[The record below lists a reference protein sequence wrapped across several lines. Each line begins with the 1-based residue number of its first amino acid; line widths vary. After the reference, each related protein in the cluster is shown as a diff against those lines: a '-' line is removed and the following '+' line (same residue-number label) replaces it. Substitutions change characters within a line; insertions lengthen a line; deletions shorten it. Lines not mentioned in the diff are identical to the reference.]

1 MATEEI
7 QNVAE
12 NAFFHSLAVALAVGS
27 DLVIGIERLVAARTR
42 GLFER
47 AARSAAQMRN
57 QSVKTHLRLIRG
69 GAEVTSAFGR
79 GTRALRDVVDQASW
93 ESFPASDPPGY

>member
-1 MATEEI
+1 MATEEMRK
-7 QNVAE
+7 VAG
-12 NAFFHSLAVALAVGS
+12 NAFTRSLAVALTLGK
-27 DLVIGIERLVAARTR
+27 DLAIGVERLVVARTR

-47 AARSAAQMRN
+47 AARSAVQMRN

-69 GAEVTSAFGR
+69 GAEATRALGR
-79 GTRALRDVVDQASW
+79 GTRALRDVVDEASW